1 MGLLSG
7 FPGAAVAV
15 AAGAGAAGGGGAAEV
30 DGAAMAVDELAEE
43 TPVTKVVK
51 TFNDCQNKLERL
63 FLECLDYY
71 LLVKRGAGE
80 KVKVKEKDR

>member
-15 AAGAGAAGGGGAAEV
+15 AAGAGAAGGGAAAEV
-30 DGAAMAVDELAEE
+30 DGAAIAVDELAEE
-43 TPVTKVVK
+43 TPATKVVK

-63 FLECLDYY
+63 FLES
-71 LLVKRGAGE
+71 LV
-80 KVKVKEKDR
+80 